1 MANVL
6 VVEDDS
12 LTSDV
17 IVLFLKGKYHADVA
31 RNADEAVEFI
41 LKNKYLFILMDINL
55 GKGKSGLE
63 LAKDIR
69 TYSGYDKV
77 PIIASSAFIMIDDKK
92 EFIDAGFNDFLN
104 KPYTREELFKIINRN
119 IQV

>member
-1 MANVL
+1 MQKVL
-6 VVEDDS
+6 IVEDDA

-17 IVLFLKGKYHADVA
+17 IVLFLKGKYIADTA
-31 RNADEAVEFI
+31 KSAEEAVEFI
-41 LKNKYLFILMDINL
+41 AKNKYLFILMDINL

-69 TYSGYDKV
+69 IYSGYDKV
-77 PIIASSAFIMIDDKK
+77 PIIASSAFIMINDKK

-104 KPYTREELFKIINRN
+104 KPYTREELFKVINRN
-119 IQV
+119 IQC